1 MQRDPR
7 AGAEDVAHSNVET
20 LGGELQRRRGY
31 HCVKLGFSAGA
42 TWREERLTFRNHPF
56 NLRTLVV
63 VSSPNTEIG
72 LDILHNNW
80 WSFED
85 VSVAIMAENLV
96 LRVRDHRR
104 HHGRVAF
111 FRQGTIAVMAGDPLL
126 VDLGNRQGIVV
137 VIMVRRT
144 CGLYTGF
151 L

>member
-1 MQRDPR
+1 M
-7 AGAEDVAHSNVET
+7 ANI
-20 LGGELQRRRGY
+20 GGELVVGTFGLG
-31 HCVKLGFSAGA
+31 VNLGFSAGA
-42 TWREERLTFRNHPF
+42 TWREERLTHPF

-63 VSSPNTEIG
+63 VSSPNTELG